1 MPMLTT
7 FAIGLA
13 RGAPPLAAANRVRE
27 RRHPVEHLV
36 HLRDDVDPVD
46 DERAVARQPQRD
58 VEHRA
63 VLRDVDV
70 LAREHRVAP
79 LGHAPLLGEGDE
91 QAHRL
96 VGDAVLRE
104 VEEEAGRLAGEA
116 LRPARIGGEELA
128 QVDVP
133 EPCRVL
139 LQRLP
144 GRRRPHAG

>member
-1 MPMLTT
+1 M
-7 FAIGLA
+7 
-13 RGAPPLAAANRVRE
+13 
-27 RRHPVEHLV
+27 HLG
-36 HLRDDVDPVD
+36 DDVDPVD
-46 DERAVARQPQRD
+46 HERAVARHPQRD
-58 VEHRA
+58 MEHRA
-63 VLRDVDV
+63 VLGHVDV

-79 LGHAPLLGEGDE
+79 VGHTPLLGEGDE

-96 VGDAVLRE
+96 VGDAVLGV

-116 LRPARIGGEELA
+116 LGPARVGGEELA
-128 QVDVP
+128 QVHVP